1 MLLYLALEDEPTP
14 EQPEALGIIRESRIL
29 GIPYFQCG
37 IYDLPHLFR
46 LEMRTVIEAEN
57 EYHEY
62 KALMDAIKAHN
73 NANQPAAG

>member
-1 MLLYLALEDEPTP
+1 MLLHLAFEDEPIP
-14 EQPEALGIIRESRIL
+14 EQPETLGIIRESRIL

-37 IYDLPHLFR
+37 IYDMPHIFR

-57 EYHEY
+57 EYHEL

-73 NANQPAAG
+73 HANQSATG